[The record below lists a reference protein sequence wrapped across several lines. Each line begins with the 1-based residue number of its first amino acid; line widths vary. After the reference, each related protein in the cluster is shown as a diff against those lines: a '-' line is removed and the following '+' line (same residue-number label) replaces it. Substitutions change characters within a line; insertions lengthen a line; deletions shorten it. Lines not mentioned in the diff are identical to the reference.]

1 MVERSKIMTTYN
13 EANDID
19 ERLFLDDYISNGGT
33 AHTRTNISR
42 QNIILCDNNN
52 VKQSSSSSS
61 SSSSRA
67 YNNSSEEPSILLE
80 PKIKIH
86 INNTSSENTNHNNEV

>member
-1 MVERSKIMTTYN
+1 MTTYN

-19 ERLFLDDYISNGGT
+19 ERLFLDDYISNSGT
-33 AHTRTNISR
+33 AYTGANISQ

-52 VKQSSSSSS
+52 VKQST

-67 YNNSSEEPSILLE
+67 YNSSSEETSISLE

-86 INNTSSENTNHNNEV
+86 VNNASSENTNYNNEV